1 MLCHYPRRSPQPSK
15 KKSGI
20 QDWHLM
26 LFVLVLILI
35 DVAFM
40 CLHII
45 LEGAIGNFNVAM
57 ARDEENPFTVE
68 GVGSLNK

>member
-1 MLCHYPRRSPQPSK
+1 
-15 KKSGI
+15 
-20 QDWHLM
+20 M

-35 DVAFM
+35 DAALM

-45 LEGAIGNFNVAM
+45 LEGAIANFNVAK

-68 GVGSLNK
+68 GVGGILFNLKLAH